1 MWVVKM
7 DCVRL
12 SLLSLKSEGVIATL
26 NVRVDKQKQV
36 SRQSSDKRLKGVL
49 GCLLW
54 KLNSL
59 CHR

>member
-1 MWVVKM
+1 M

-36 SRQSSDKRLKGVL
+36 SRQSSDKRRKGVL